1 MGELM
6 FIEYRLWSIYIGTI
20 YNIVLMLKKPTFIYN
35 LYKLLCMRIGDYS
48 LYIKK
53 ALIFLGI
60 ATGAVV
66 LLCLVLTL
74 AIFIERLLWD
84 RQLKKCKG
92 DNRFEQSAL
101 RYMREK
107 GSPHCFLV
115 SGEWGSGKTYEVN
128 DFLNKYYLGSN
139 VNTYRVSCFG
149 LVLSRILRKF
159 NFI

>member
-1 MGELM
+1 MIDTEKNN
-6 FIEYRLWSIYIGTI
+6 SIIDRKNMMIVYKAIRRYKPMIDRVAIIGTI

-128 DFLNKYYLGSN
+128 DFLNSGFY
-139 VNTYRVSCFG
+139 
-149 LVLSRILRKF
+149 
-159 NFI
+159 